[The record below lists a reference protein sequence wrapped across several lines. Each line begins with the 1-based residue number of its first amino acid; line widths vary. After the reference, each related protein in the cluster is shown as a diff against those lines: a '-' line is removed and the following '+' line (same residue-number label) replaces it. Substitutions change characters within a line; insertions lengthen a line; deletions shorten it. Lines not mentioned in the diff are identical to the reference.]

1 MFRKK
6 VTESSKFF
14 FEKLVGG
21 PSVPGGSEISKTV
34 TVDR

>member
-1 MFRKK
+1 MLRK
-6 VTESSKFF
+6 VQIF
-14 FEKLVGG
+14 FENFVGG